1 MSTPSVFV
9 QIKNLLVRTRI
20 GGMPKGCTNI
30 GQATPEYQ
38 VRPEVKL
45 LEYDERFAVFKEY
58 VPYDFAMP
66 TRLPRRF

>member
-1 MSTPSVFV
+1 
-9 QIKNLLVRTRI
+9 
-20 GGMPKGCTNI
+20 MPKGCTNI